1 MISLQM
7 FVCIDDKVMDVTEW
21 ANCVLKS
28 TASQMPVNSHT
39 PQYSFGASPE
49 AHSSTPNKK
58 KKGKFKKR
66 R

>member
-1 MISLQM
+1 MLFLQM

-28 TASQMPVNSHT
+28 SVSQMPVNAHS
-39 PQYSFGASPE
+39 PQYSFGASSE
-49 AHSSTPNKK
+49 SQSSAPNKK
-58 KKGKFKKR
+58 KKGKARKR

>member
-1 MISLQM
+1 M

-28 TASQMPVNSHT
+28 SVSQMPVNSHS
-39 PQYSFGASPE
+39 PQYSFRAASE
-49 AHSSTPNKK
+49 GQSSTPNKK
-58 KKGKFKKR
+58 KKGKFRKR